1 MTATASSVP
10 SRTQSFSVVLAIE
23 LWERFGFYG
32 MQGILLLYMI
42 QRLGFS
48 DAHANLLWGTF
59 SAVSYAA
66 PAIGGWVG
74 DRLLGSRR
82 TMVMGAMVLTVG
94 YALLGAGLG
103 GQMALFAA
111 LAVISVGNGL
121 FKSNAANLVRRI
133 YEGDDARIDV
143 AFTIYYMSV
152 NIGST
157 FSLLLTPWLQQRYGW
172 SPPFLVCSAG
182 LACGL
187 VFYGLFHKRL
197 ASVGSLPDF
206 QPLVF
211 SRLMAV
217 LGGVALV
224 LAVMVGLL
232 RYPAAGRACVWLAAL
247 GVGVVWILLYRRASA
262 AVRPGLRLAYLLIVQ
277 TMLYFVFYQQMVTS
291 LTLFALRDVDTAFRL
306 GDVTLFH
313 MSAGQFQALNPVWII
328 LASPLLSWLYKTM
341 EDRGWSF
348 PIAEKFIV
356 GFGLVSSSFLIWW
369 WSAASG
375 GNHLVSPWVMF
386 WAYGA
391 LSIGELLISALG
403 LAVVARY
410 APANVG
416 AFMMGSYNV
425 SNGVAMYLGS
435 ALANL
440 AAVGPTLASADPAQ
454 TLPIYASLFRML
466 FLVGIS
472 CTALFVVCLPL
483 TRRWDAQHR
492 AAQPE
497 RLSAAEDMTAQPV

>member
-1 MTATASSVP
+1 MTASAPSLP
-10 SRTQSFSVVLAIE
+10 SRTQPFSVVLTIE

-48 DAHANLLWGTF
+48 DAQANLLWGTF
-59 SAVSYAA
+59 SAVCYAA
-66 PAIGGWVG
+66 PAVGGWVG
-74 DRLLGSRR
+74 DKLLGSRR
-82 TMVMGAMVLTVG
+82 TMVMGGLVLTVG
-94 YALLGAGLG
+94 YTLLGVDLG

-111 LAVISVGNGL
+111 LAVIALGNGL

-143 AFTIYYMSV
+143 AFTIYYMSINV
-152 NIGST
+152 GST
-157 FSLLLTPWLQQRYGW
+157 LSLLLTPWLQQRYGW
-172 SPPFLVCSAG
+172 SPPFMVCAAG
-182 LACGL
+182 LAFGVAC
-187 VFYGLFHKRL
+187 YTLFRKRL
-197 ASVGSLPDF
+197 AAIGSLPDF
-206 QPLVF
+206 QPLVL

-217 LGGVALV
+217 LGGMVLV
-224 LAVMVGLL
+224 LAVMFGLL

-247 GVGVVWILLYRRASA
+247 TVAVVWALLYRRASP

-291 LTLFALRDVDTAFRL
+291 LTLFALRDVDTAFTL
-306 GDVTLFH
+306 GGVTLFH
-313 MSAGQFQALNPVWII
+313 MSAGQFQALNPVWIM
-328 LASPLLSWLYKTM
+328 LASPLLSLVYKSM
-341 EDRGWSF
+341 ADRGWNF

-356 GFGLVSSSFLIWW
+356 GFSLVSLSFLIWW
-369 WSAASG
+369 WSAATG

-410 APANVG
+410 VPANVG

-440 AAVGPTLASADPAQ
+440 AAVGPAVASADPAQ
-454 TLPIYASLFRML
+454 TLPVYASLFRML
-466 FLVGIS
+466 FLLGAG
-472 CTALFVVCLPL
+472 CTLLFVVCLPF
-483 TRRWDAQHR
+483 TRRWDAQHK
-492 AAQPE
+492 AGQAE
-497 RLSAAEDMTAQPV
+497 RLSAEEAAPQPA

>member
-1 MTATASSVP
+1 M
-10 SRTQSFSVVLAIE
+10 LAIE

-48 DAHANLLWGTF
+48 DAQANLLWGTF
-59 SAVSYAA
+59 SAVCYAA

-74 DRLLGSRR
+74 DTLLGSRR
-82 TMVMGAMVLTVG
+82 TMVMGAVVLTVG
-94 YALLGAGLG
+94 YALLGLDMGS
-103 GQMALFAA
+103 QMALFAA
-111 LAVISVGNGL
+111 LAVIAVGNGL

-143 AFTIYYMSV
+143 AFTIYYMSINV
-152 NIGST
+152 GST
-157 FSLLLTPWLQQRYGW
+157 LSLLLTPWLQENYGW
-172 SPPFLVCSAG
+172 SPPFWVCSAG
-182 LACGL
+182 LAFGVVC
-187 VFYGLFHKRL
+187 YGLFRKRL
-197 ASVGSLPDF
+197 AHIGSSPDF
-206 QPLVF
+206 QPLVL
-211 SRLMAV
+211 SRFLAV
-217 LGGVALV
+217 LGGTVLV
-224 LAVMVGLL
+224 LAVMIGLL
-232 RYPAAGRACVWLAAL
+232 RYPAAGRACVWVAAL
-247 GVGVVWILLYRRASA
+247 AVGCVWVVLYRRASA

-291 LTLFALRDVDTAFRL
+291 LTLFALRDVDSAFTL
-306 GDVTLFH
+306 GGITLFH
-313 MSAGQFQALNPVWII
+313 MSAGQFQALNPVWIM
-328 LASPLLSWLYKTM
+328 LASPLLSWVYKSM
-341 EDRGWSF
+341 ADRGWNF

-356 GFGLVSSSFLIWW
+356 GFSLVSLSFLIWW
-369 WSAASG
+369 WSAATG

-416 AFMMGSYNV
+416 GFMMGSYNV

-440 AAVGPTLASADPAQ
+440 AAVGPAVASADPGQ
-454 TLPIYASLFRML
+454 TLPVYAGLFRML
-466 FLVGIS
+466 FLLGIG
-472 CTALFVVCLPL
+472 CTLLFVVCLPF

-492 AAQPE
+492 AAQGLKP
-497 RLSAAEDMTAQPV
+497 

>member
-1 MTATASSVP
+1 MTASASSLP

-48 DAHANLLWGTF
+48 DTQANLLWGTF
-59 SAVSYAA
+59 SAVCYAA
-66 PAIGGWVG
+66 PAVGGWVG
-74 DRLLGSRR
+74 DTLLGARR
-82 TMVMGAMVLTVG
+82 TMVMGAVVLTLG
-94 YALLGAGLG
+94 YVLLGVDLG
-103 GQMALFAA
+103 GQMALFVA
-111 LAVISVGNGL
+111 LAVIALGNGL
-121 FKSNAANLVRRI
+121 FKSNAANLVRRV

-143 AFTIYYMSV
+143 AFTIYYMSINV
-152 NIGST
+152 GST
-157 FSLLLTPWLQQRYGW
+157 LSLLLTPWLQEKYGW
-172 SPPFLVCSAG
+172 SPPFLVCAAG
-182 LACGL
+182 LALGVACYTL
-187 VFYGLFHKRL
+187 CRKWL
-197 ASVGSLPDF
+197 ARIGSRPDF
-206 QPLVF
+206 EPLVF

-217 LGGVALV
+217 LGGMVLV

-232 RYPAAGRACVWLAAL
+232 RYPAAGRACVWVAAL
-247 GVGVVWILLYRRASA
+247 SVAVVWAVLYRRASA

-291 LTLFALRDVDTAFRL
+291 LTLFALRDVDSAFTV
-306 GDVTLFH
+306 GGFTLFH
-313 MSAGQFQALNPVWII
+313 LSAGQFQALNPVWIM
-328 LASPLLSWLYKTM
+328 LASPLLSWVYKAM
-341 EDRGWSF
+341 ADRGWNF

-356 GFGLVSSSFLIWW
+356 GFSLVSLSFLIWW
-369 WSAASG
+369 WSAATG

-416 AFMMGSYNV
+416 GFMMGSYNV

-440 AAVGPTLASADPAQ
+440 AAVGPAVASGDPAQ
-454 TLPIYASLFRML
+454 TLPVYAGLFRML
-466 FLVGIS
+466 FLLGLG
-472 CTALFVVCLPL
+472 CTLLFVVCLPF

-492 AAQPE
+492 AAQV
-497 RLSAAEDMTAQPV
+497 AAE